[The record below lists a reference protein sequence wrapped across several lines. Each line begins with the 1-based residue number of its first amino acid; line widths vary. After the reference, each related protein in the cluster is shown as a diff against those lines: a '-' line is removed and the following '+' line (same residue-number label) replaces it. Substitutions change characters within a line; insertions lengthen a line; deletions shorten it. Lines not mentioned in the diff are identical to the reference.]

1 MKWAQAHIFTLRE
14 APADAEIKSHQL
26 MVRGG
31 YIRKI
36 GPGLYTYQN
45 LCLRAI
51 RKVERVVR
59 QELDSRGG
67 TEVLM
72 PMVQPKELW
81 EESGRWNSHGAQLLK
96 FQNRN
101 EHWYCLGPTHEE
113 VVTDLVRKDVR
124 SYRDL
129 PRNIY
134 QIQTKYRDEI
144 RPRFG
149 LMRGREFIMKDAYSF
164 DRTAEEALKSYEVF
178 YQAYKR
184 IFERLGLKFRIVNA
198 DAGNIGGSQT
208 HEFQVLAEAGE
219 DHLMACDACEFAANI
234 EVAPLLSFPRVETPL
249 QSKEEFET
257 PGLKT
262 IKALAK
268 TTGVKERDLVKT
280 MFFKCED
287 GTIVTVLLQGSDE
300 ANPVKLKNALGQTN
314 PPELLSDEEVFK
326 FTGAHPGSCG
336 PVGVSGKILA
346 DQRLKNHTNFIVGA
360 NKDGFHLK
368 NVNFV
373 RDFKI
378 ELYADLSLAKAG
390 DTCPSCQKGKYQSY
404 RGIEVGH
411 VFYLGTK
418 YSKSMNATYLDVAG
432 KSQVIEMGCYGIG
445 ISRTV
450 QAAIEQCSDADG
462 IAWPVPLAPFEV
474 HICLLDPNDAR
485 SVEITNDLESK
496 LEAMG
501 ISVLVDD
508 RDERPGIK
516 FKDADLIGMP
526 LRLVVGKKGIEKNEV
541 EIALRVSKEKLTKS
555 LPEVVDFVRSWIEE
569 RRV

>member
-1 MKWAQAHIFTLRE
+1 MKWSQAHIFTLRE

-26 MVRGG
+26 MMRGG
-31 YIRKI
+31 YIRKL

-51 RKVERVVR
+51 RKIEKIVR
-59 QELDSRGG
+59 EELDSRGG

-72 PMVQPKELW
+72 PMVQPKEIW
-81 EESGRWNSHGAQLLK
+81 EESGRWDSHGAQLLK

-101 EHWYCLGPTHEE
+101 EQWYCLGPTHEE
-113 VVTDLVRKDVR
+113 VVTDLIRKDVR

-149 LMRGREFIMKDAYSF
+149 LMRGREFIMKDAYTF
-164 DRTAEEALKSYEVF
+164 DRSVQDALKSYEVY

-219 DHLMACDACEFAANI
+219 DHIMACDTCDFAANVEI
-234 EVAPLLSFPRVETPL
+234 APLLAFERAAAAPL
-249 QSKEEFET
+249 PKEEFST
-257 PGLKT
+257 PGAKSIQDLVKLT
-262 IKALAK
+262 GIKS
-268 TTGVKERDLVKT
+268 RDLVKT
-280 MFFKCED
+280 MYFKSEL
-287 GTIVTVLLQGSDE
+287 GEVFTVLLQGSDE
-300 ANPVKLKNALGQTN
+300 ANPIKIKNALGHTN

-326 FTGAHPGSCG
+326 FSGAHAGSCG
-336 PVGVSGKILA
+336 PIGVTGKILA
-346 DQRLKNHTNFIVGA
+346 DQRLRGHSNFVVGA
-360 NKDGFHLK
+360 NKDGFHLR
-368 NVNFV
+368 NVCID
-373 RDFKI
+373 RDFKVD
-378 ELYADLSLAKAG
+378 LYADLSLAKAK
-390 DTCPSCQKGKYQSY
+390 DTCPSCKQGKYQSH

-411 VFYLGTK
+411 IFFLGTK
-418 YSKSMNATYLDVAG
+418 YSQAMNANFLDEQG
-432 KSQVIEMGCYGIG
+432 KSQVMEMGCYGIG

-474 HICLLDPNDAR
+474 HICLLDPSDSA
-485 SVEITNDLESK
+485 SQEISQKLESE
-496 LEAMG
+496 LEAKG
-501 ISVLVDD
+501 ISVIVDD

-526 LRLVVGKKGIEKNEV
+526 LRIVIGKKSIEKGEV
-541 EIALRVSKEKLTKS
+541 EVFLRATKEKLVQ
-555 LPEVVDFVRSWIEE
+555 PIGEAAQFANSWIKE
-569 RRV
+569 RRT